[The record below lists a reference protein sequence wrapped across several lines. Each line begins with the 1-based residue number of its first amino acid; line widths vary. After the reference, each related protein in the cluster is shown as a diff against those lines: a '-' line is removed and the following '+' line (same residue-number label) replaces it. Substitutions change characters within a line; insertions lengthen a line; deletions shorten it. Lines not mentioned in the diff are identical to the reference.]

1 MSVLVPKPE
10 SLARLIYVLRGE
22 KVMLDADLAELDGVE
37 ARALNQ
43 AVARN
48 RHRFP
53 GDFMFRLTAEEYERI
68 RPQFVTGSGGGRPNS
83 SRNVM
88 SSRRHRGRAYLPY
101 AFTEQGVAM
110 LSSVLRSPRAVE
122 VNIAIMRTFVQLR
135 RLMDSNRELARKI
148 EALEKQYDEQFA
160 VIFAAIKQLVAEDTA
175 RRARPR
181 RVIGFKR

>member
-1 MSVLVPKPE
+1 
-10 SLARLIYVLRGE
+10 
-22 KVMLDADLAELDGVE
+22 
-37 ARALNQ
+37 
-43 AVARN
+43 
-48 RHRFP
+48 
-53 GDFMFRLTAEEYERI
+53 
-68 RPQFVTGSGGGRPNS
+68 
-83 SRNVM
+83 
-88 SSRRHRGRAYLPY
+88 
-101 AFTEQGVAM
+101 M